1 MSAPLAISLN
11 LQLKGVHSSVRLA
24 SLIVLGLEL
33 DHLKRKLG
41 YVGMGSWQAYRS
53 QAQSGDRPRW
63 PGFCKAEAGISDRA
77 AQIYLECG
85 EALKNRLRPAKFTGA
100 KHLLGQMA
108 KVPSELTA
116 AQRTA
121 LIGEIARMIPDSSQ
135 TLLRAEFQAAKLTPE
150 ELKEVR
156 NDPSAA
162 ARLDQKR
169 TARAT
174 GVLMEEFRRKDP
186 QALAR
191 LAMRALSQ
199 MKADGKLH
207 TLLGQ

>member
-1 MSAPLAISLN
+1 MTAPLATSLN

-33 DHLKRKLG
+33 DHLKQKLG
-41 YVGMGSWQAYRS
+41 YVGGGSWQAYRS
-53 QAQSGDRPRW
+53 EAQSGERPTW
-63 PGFCKAEAGISDRA
+63 PAFCKAEAGISDRA
-77 AQIYLECG
+77 AVIYHECG

-100 KHLLGQMA
+100 KDLLGQMA
-108 KVPSELTA
+108 KVPSALTA
-116 AQRTA
+116 EQRTA

-156 NDPSAA
+156 DDPSAA
-162 ARLDQKR
+162 ALLEQKR
-169 TARAT
+169 MSRAT
-174 GVLMEEFRRKDP
+174 GVLTEELRRRDP
-186 QALAR
+186 EALAR
-191 LAMRALSQ
+191 LAMRALSR

-207 TLLGQ
+207 NLLGQ